1 MVNRNLIRIKIV
13 QIVYSYL
20 KGDKDLA
27 AAEKELLFSMDKA
40 YELYHYLLLLMI
52 ELTDA
57 QKLKQENAKSK
68 YLPTQ
73 EDLNPNTKFA
83 DNLFIASLKNNIQF
97 SEYIATQKLSWVNE
111 SELIKKLLG
120 EILNSE
126 LYKEYIEKG
135 ENSFEGDKEFWR
147 SALKN
152 ILLQNELLSEILE
165 DQSLYWNDDLEII
178 GTFVMKTIR
187 KFTQDETSNEL
198 MPMYKDMSD
207 LQFAKKLFRNTI
219 LNAEKY
225 RNLIDENAKNW
236 ELDRI
241 AFMDIVIMIVALAEI
256 NSFESIPV
264 KVSLNEYIEIAK
276 NYSTPKSGKFI
287 NGILD
292 AIVSKMKKSGELNKA

>member
-1 MVNRNLIRIKIV
+1 
-13 QIVYSYL
+13 
-20 KGDKDLA
+20 
-27 AAEKELLFSMDKA
+27 
-40 YELYHYLLLLMI
+40 
-52 ELTDA
+52 
-57 QKLKQENAKSK
+57 
-68 YLPTQ
+68 
-73 EDLNPNTKFA
+73 
-83 DNLFIASLKNNIQF
+83 
-97 SEYIATQKLSWVNE
+97 
-111 SELIKKLLG
+111 
-120 EILNSE
+120 
-126 LYKEYIEKG
+126 
-135 ENSFEGDKEFWR
+135 
-147 SALKN
+147 
-152 ILLQNELLSEILE
+152 
-165 DQSLYWNDDLEII
+165 
-178 GTFVMKTIR
+178 MKTIR

>member
-126 LYKEYIEKG
+126 LYKEYIEKD